1 MQNQGTQAFEAQLL
15 LKMILFKKITELSA
29 FIEKEKKKGKSIG
42 FAPTMGAL
50 HEGHISLINNSK
62 ASNSLTVSSIF
73 VNPTQF
79 NNAKDFDKYPISI
92 EKDIDLLEKNGCDIL
107 FMPTVKEMYPNG
119 FIDPPHYNLGYLETV
134 LEGKYRPGHFQGV
147 SQVVHR
153 LLSIVQPHNL
163 FIGQKDYQQC
173 MVIKKLIDITHLN
186 VNVII
191 GRTFRESDGLAMSSR
206 NIRLNNEERK
216 KAVKIS
222 EVLFFIKKEIKPG
235 YIEDLKERAV
245 QYLTAEDFKV
255 DYIAIATAD
264 TLEVLEN
271 WDGKRPIVAL
281 VAAFLNEVRLI
292 DNMLLN

>member
-1 MQNQGTQAFEAQLL
+1 
-15 LKMILFKKITELSA
+15 MIVFKKIKELSS
-29 FIEKEKKKGKSIG
+29 FIEQEKKKGKSIG

-50 HEGHISLINNSK
+50 HDGHISLIINSST
-62 ASNSLTVSSIF
+62 SNRLTVSSIF

-79 NNAKDFDKYPISI
+79 NNANDFDKYPITI

-119 FIDPPHYNLGYLETV
+119 FVNPLRYNLGYLETV

-147 SQVVHR
+147 CQVVHR

-163 FIGQKDYQQC
+163 YIGQKDYQQC
-173 MVIKKLIDITHLN
+173 MVIKKLIETTHLN
-186 VNVII
+186 INVII
-191 GRTFRESDGLAMSSR
+191 GSTVREPDGLAMSSR
-206 NIRLNNEERK
+206 NMRLNNEERK

-222 EVLFFIKKEIKPG
+222 EVLFFIKKEIKSG
-235 YIEDLKERAV
+235 YVEDLKERAV
-245 QYLTAEDFKV
+245 NYLSAQGIKV

-271 WDGKRPIVAL
+271 WDGKCPIVAL
-281 VAAFLNEVRLI
+281 AAVYLNEVRLI

>member
-1 MQNQGTQAFEAQLL
+1 
-15 LKMILFKKITELSA
+15 MIVFKKIKELSS
-29 FIEKEKKKGKSIG
+29 FIEEEKKKGKSIG

-50 HEGHISLINNSK
+50 HDGHISLIINSST
-62 ASNSLTVSSIF
+62 SNRLTVSSIF

-79 NNAKDFDKYPISI
+79 NNANDFDKYPITI

-119 FIDPPHYNLGYLETV
+119 FVNPLHYNLGYLETV

-147 SQVVHR
+147 CQVVHH

-163 FIGQKDYQQC
+163 YIGQKDYQQC
-173 MVIKKLIDITHLN
+173 MVIKKLIETTHLN
-186 VNVII
+186 INVII
-191 GRTFRESDGLAMSSR
+191 GSTVREPDGLAMSSR
-206 NIRLNNEERK
+206 NMRLNNEERK

-222 EVLFFIKKEIKPG
+222 EVLFFIKKEIKSG

-245 QYLTAEDFKV
+245 NYLSAEGIKV

-271 WDGKRPIVAL
+271 WDGKCPIVAL
-281 VAAFLNEVRLI
+281 AAVYLNEVRLI

>member
-1 MQNQGTQAFEAQLL
+1 
-15 LKMILFKKITELSA
+15 MIVFKKIKELSS
-29 FIEKEKKKGKSIG
+29 FIEQEKKKGKSIG

-50 HEGHISLINNSK
+50 HDGHISLIINSRT
-62 ASNSLTVSSIF
+62 SNVLTVSSIF

-79 NNAKDFDKYPISI
+79 NNANDFDKYPITI

-119 FIDPPHYNLGYLETV
+119 FVNPLHYNLSYLETV

-147 SQVVHR
+147 CQVVHR

-163 FIGQKDYQQC
+163 YIGQKDYQQC
-173 MVIKKLIDITHLN
+173 MVIKKLIETTHLN
-186 VNVII
+186 INVII
-191 GRTFRESDGLAMSSR
+191 GSTVREPDGLAMSSR
-206 NIRLNNEERK
+206 NMRLNNEERK

-222 EVLFFIKKEIKPG
+222 EVLFFIKKEIKSG

-245 QYLTAEDFKV
+245 NYLSAQGIKV

-271 WDGKRPIVAL
+271 WDGKCPIVAL
-281 VAAFLNEVRLI
+281 AAVYLNEVRLI